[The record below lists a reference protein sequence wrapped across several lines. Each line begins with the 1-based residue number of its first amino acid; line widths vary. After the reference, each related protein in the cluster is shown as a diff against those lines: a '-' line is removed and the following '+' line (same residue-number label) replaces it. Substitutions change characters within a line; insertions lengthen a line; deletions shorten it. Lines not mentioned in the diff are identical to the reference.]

1 MHKPGI
7 RRGCCSR
14 LLLHVARRFQLFRYP
29 PPDAMSLGHGDIQRA
44 VAILR
49 RAMDNGLDLSG
60 EFAGWTVLQRRS
72 LVQALG
78 GVLPATPPA
87 FGAAAADHGAADPA
101 PEPPADLDAPPSEQ
115 VASGAAAGPTSIPSY
130 PAKPGDGTVDQ
141 SGATPAQAKGPPAS
155 QWESEGFRS
164 YSDALA
170 AENMGYL
177 TDGDYY
183 ARIAAPPVKKAPA
196 VPPPEVKRQ
205 PAKFP
210 PARPASS
217 AASSSSAQVPGTPE
231 FARLQAEIE
240 EEIRAGASSRPTS
253 STLAVAEPK
262 AGQPDHPPA
271 PPAGFI
277 NMRIGADWFVINRT
291 TGEGYPPCP
300 RKPPRDATARA
311 RAENEEEF
319 RRIVGIY
326 RLLNSLEH
334 TAHIERMHRPGATAD
349 FPLPPAMVPS
359 AVRTIDELEERER
372 AADAAPGGHGGLIP
386 VAPGAADFIVTS
398 LAPNF
403 RGGRVAERIP
413 GEVWV
418 VGWCAAPC
426 PGLDG
431 MPCIDRGGRCLRP
444 VIVRRGGGAN
454 LEAHTGHLCD
464 QCRRKRNTRDGRY

>member
-49 RAMDNGLDLSG
+49 WAMDNGLDLSG

-78 GVLPATPPA
+78 GVMPATPPA

-101 PEPPADLDAPPSEQ
+101 PEPPADLDAPPSVQ

-141 SGATPAQAKGPPAS
+141 SGATPAKAKGP
-155 QWESEGFRS
+155 
-164 YSDALA
+164 
-170 AENMGYL
+170 
-177 TDGDYY
+177 
-183 ARIAAPPVKKAPA
+183 
-196 VPPPEVKRQ
+196 
-205 PAKFP
+205 
-210 PARPASS
+210 
-217 AASSSSAQVPGTPE
+217 
-231 FARLQAEIE
+231 
-240 EEIRAGASSRPTS
+240 
-253 STLAVAEPK
+253 
-262 AGQPDHPPA
+262 
-271 PPAGFI
+271 
-277 NMRIGADWFVINRT
+277 RIGADWFVINRT

-300 RKPPRDATARA
+300 RKLPRDATARA
-311 RAENEEEF
+311 RAENEAEF

-372 AADAAPGGHGGLIP
+372 AADAAPGGHGGLITCGP
-386 VAPGAADFIVTS
+386 RRGRLHCHLPGAELPRRARAGAHS
-398 LAPNF
+398 R
-403 RGGRVAERIP
+403 RGVGRR
-413 GEVWV
+413 
-418 VGWCAAPC
+418 
-426 PGLDG
+426 L
-431 MPCIDRGGRCLRP
+431 
-444 VIVRRGGGAN
+444 VRRTLPGPRRHAMHRPRREMPPAGYRPARRRRQPGGAYRS
-454 LEAHTGHLCD
+454 LV
-464 QCRRKRNTRDGRY
+464 

>member
-1 MHKPGI
+1 
-7 RRGCCSR
+7 
-14 LLLHVARRFQLFRYP
+14 
-29 PPDAMSLGHGDIQRA
+29 MSLGHGDIQRA

-78 GVLPATPPA
+78 GVMPATPPA

-101 PEPPADLDAPPSEQ
+101 PEPPADLDAPPSVQ

-177 TDGDYY
+177 TAGDYY

-217 AASSSSAQVPGTPE
+217 AASSSSAPVPGTPE

-271 PPAGFI
+271 PPAGFL
-277 NMRIGADWFVINRT
+277 NMRIGAD
-291 TGEGYPPCP
+291 
-300 RKPPRDATARA
+300 
-311 RAENEEEF
+311 
-319 RRIVGIY
+319 
-326 RLLNSLEH
+326 
-334 TAHIERMHRPGATAD
+334 
-349 FPLPPAMVPS
+349 
-359 AVRTIDELEERER
+359 
-372 AADAAPGGHGGLIP
+372 
-386 VAPGAADFIVTS
+386 
-398 LAPNF
+398 
-403 RGGRVAERIP
+403 
-413 GEVWV
+413 
-418 VGWCAAPC
+418 
-426 PGLDG
+426 
-431 MPCIDRGGRCLRP
+431 
-444 VIVRRGGGAN
+444 
-454 LEAHTGHLCD
+454 
-464 QCRRKRNTRDGRY
+464 

>member
-1 MHKPGI
+1 MSTG
-7 RRGCCSR
+7 RGD
-14 LLLHVARRFQLFRYP
+14 LH
-29 PPDAMSLGHGDIQRA
+29 RA
-44 VAILR
+44 LAILR
-49 RAMDNGLDLSG
+49 RAMDDGLDLSG
-60 EFAGWTVLQRRS
+60 DFAGWTVLQRRS
-72 LVQALG
+72 LVHALG
-78 GVLPATPPA
+78 GDLPAITPA
-87 FGAAAADHGAADPA
+87 VGAEAAEQGAADPA
-101 PEPPADLDAPPSEQ
+101 PEPPADLDAPPSVQ
-115 VASGAAAGPTSIPSY
+115 VASSAAAAPTSIPSY
-130 PAKPGDGTVDQ
+130 PAKPGDGTADL

-170 AENMGYL
+170 AEGMGYL
-177 TDGDYY
+177 TAGDYY
-183 ARIAAPPVKKAPA
+183 ARITAPPVKKAPAVPPAEAKPPVKKAPA

-205 PAKFP
+205 QAKFP

-217 AASSSSAQVPGTPE
+217 AASSSSAPVPGTPE

-240 EEIRAGASSRPTS
+240 AEIRAGASSRPMP
-253 STLAVAEPK
+253 STLARAEPMAEPM

-271 PPAGFI
+271 PPPGFI
-277 NMRIGADWFVINRT
+277 NMRIDAEWFVVNRT

-300 RKPPRDATARA
+300 RKPPRDASARV
-311 RAENEEEF
+311 RSENEEEF
-319 RRIVGIY
+319 RRVVRLY
-326 RLLNSLEH
+326 RLLNFVEH

-349 FPLPPAMVPS
+349 FPLPPEMVPS

-386 VAPGAADFIVTS
+386 VATGAADFIVTS

-403 RGGRVAERIP
+403 RGGRVPERIP

-431 MPCIDRGGRCLRP
+431 RPCVDRGGRCLRP
-444 VIVRRGGGAN
+444 VIVRRGGGPN

-464 QCRRKRNTRDGRY
+464 QCRRYRNTRDGRY

>member
-14 LLLHVARRFQLFRYP
+14 LLLHVARRFQLSGILLP
-29 PPDAMSLGHGDIQRA
+29 TPCPS
-44 VAILR
+44 VTAISSAPWR
-49 RAMDNGLDLSG
+49 F
-60 EFAGWTVLQRRS
+60 FAGPWTTAWTS
-72 LVQALG
+72 
-78 GVLPATPPA
+78 PATSPA
-87 FGAAAADHGAADPA
+87 GPF
-101 PEPPADLDAPPSEQ
+101 S
-115 VASGAAAGPTSIPSY
+115 SGAAWSRPWEECCRRRPRQLEQQRLIMERQTRRRSHRQISTRLPRCRWPPAPRLARQASRPTRPS
-130 PAKPGDGTVDQ
+130 PAMWTVDQ

-177 TDGDYY
+177 TAGDYY

-196 VPPPEVKRQ
+196 VPPPEPKPPVKKAPAVPPPEVKRQ
-205 PAKFP
+205 PTKFP

-217 AASSSSAQVPGTPE
+217 AASSSSAPVPGTPE

-240 EEIRAGASSRPTS
+240 AEIRAGASSRPTS
-253 STLAVAEPK
+253 STLAMAEPK

-300 RKPPRDATARA
+300 RKPPRDATARV

-349 FPLPPAMVPS
+349 FPLPPEMVPS

-386 VAPGAADFIVTS
+386 VAPGRLHCHLPGAELPRRARAGAHS
-398 LAPNF
+398 R
-403 RGGRVAERIP
+403 RGVGRR
-413 GEVWV
+413 
-418 VGWCAAPC
+418 
-426 PGLDG
+426 L
-431 MPCIDRGGRCLRP
+431 
-444 VIVRRGGGAN
+444 VRRTLPGPRRHAMHRPRREMPSAGYRPARRRRQPGGAYRP
-454 LEAHTGHLCD
+454 LV
-464 QCRRKRNTRDGRY
+464 

>member
-1 MHKPGI
+1 
-7 RRGCCSR
+7 
-14 LLLHVARRFQLFRYP
+14 
-29 PPDAMSLGHGDIQRA
+29 
-44 VAILR
+44 
-49 RAMDNGLDLSG
+49 
-60 EFAGWTVLQRRS
+60 
-72 LVQALG
+72 
-78 GVLPATPPA
+78 
-87 FGAAAADHGAADPA
+87 
-101 PEPPADLDAPPSEQ
+101 
-115 VASGAAAGPTSIPSY
+115 
-130 PAKPGDGTVDQ
+130 
-141 SGATPAQAKGPPAS
+141 
-155 QWESEGFRS
+155 
-164 YSDALA
+164 
-170 AENMGYL
+170 MGYL
-177 TDGDYY
+177 TAGDYY
-183 ARIAAPPVKKAPA
+183 ARIAAPPAKKAPAVPPPEVKPPVKKAPA

-217 AASSSSAQVPGTPE
+217 AASSSSAPVPGTPE

-240 EEIRAGASSRPTS
+240 AEIRAGASSRPTS
-253 STLAVAEPK
+253 STLAVAEPR

-277 NMRIGADWFVINRT
+277 NMRIGADGFVINRT

-300 RKPPRDATARA
+300 RKPPRDATARV

-349 FPLPPAMVPS
+349 FPLPPEMVPS

-386 VAPGAADFIVTS
+386 VATGAADFIVTS

-403 RGGRVAERIP
+403 RGGRVPERIP

>member
-101 PEPPADLDAPPSEQ
+101 PEPPADLDAPPSVQ

-177 TDGDYY
+177 TAGDYY

-217 AASSSSAQVPGTPE
+217 AASSSSAPVPGTPE

-240 EEIRAGASSRPTS
+240 DWRRSPRPASQTTRRRRRQASSTCVSAPTGSSSTEPPARATCPAPGSRRATPRRGRGPRTRRSSGASWGSTAS
-253 STLAVAEPK
+253 STPWSTRRTSR
-262 AGQPDHPPA
+262 GCTGPA
-271 PPAGFI
+271 RR
-277 NMRIGADWFVINRT
+277 RISRCRRRW
-291 TGEGYPPCP
+291 CP
-300 RKPPRDATARA
+300 R
-311 RAENEEEF
+311 
-319 RRIVGIY
+319 
-326 RLLNSLEH
+326 
-334 TAHIERMHRPGATAD
+334 
-349 FPLPPAMVPS
+349 

-403 RGGRVAERIP
+403 RGGRVPERIP